1 MSIKVSAKVKKIIY
15 YNHNKNWGI
24 VNCVVVGDVP
34 QDMTVDYKC
43 CFVAKGSMAEPIL
56 NQQYKFKLD
65 MVNDEKYGLQ
75 YNINTMMLDMG
86 DLHIDSNKRKFLEA
100 IFTPLQVQN
109 MYNALEDPFEALRNK
124 DCEQMIKVKGCGQNV
139 MSGWFIKFDKHYD
152 LIRIYTELEEYQ
164 LTAGVIKKLLREYKS
179 VDLVIEKVKYN
190 PYILTEVSGVGWKT
204 VDAIALNG
212 GIQEY
217 DIKRV
222 GGYILYYLNQQ
233 RDIGSTW
240 VTTDELMSAIL
251 ENIGMDV
258 PDENIASAIYT
269 YEDRLWWDED
279 KTKIG
284 LQSLRNL
291 EERIADE
298 FIRLKSAPNRLDNKN
313 WENIIKAQEIEQG
326 WEYTDQ
332 QMEAIRL
339 AFDNNVIV
347 IHGLA
352 GTGKT
357 TIVDVLLKVYKN
369 YTSAMC
375 ALAGRAGARLAEVS
389 GEEGYTIHR
398 LLGFPKGD
406 EEKNHFL
413 YNDDNQL
420 PFDIIV
426 VDEISM
432 IGGRLFYSLLRAIQT
447 GTKVILLGDI
457 GQLESIGEC
466 KVAVDIINSSEIPTV
481 YLNKIHRQAAKS
493 AIITESIKM
502 RNGQQIIP
510 KDYTGVEVRGELQD
524 LEINIFSD
532 ISNTFYNT
540 MQYVSTLLSKGV
552 NILDMQVIAPRK
564 EAGDSCTHKLNLAIQ
579 LLYNPN
585 TKNEKE
591 VTINKDGRIYSL
603 RVGDKIINVQNNKE
617 TLDYESG
624 EPMPIFNGNIGIIYD
639 ISDRLDS
646 MIIDFENIGRVEV
659 AKKDFFSIELGY
671 AITVHKMQGDQKD
684 YVVVAI
690 DNMSW
695 SMLSRELLYTAVTRA
710 KKKCFLVA
718 QTGALRYATNQ
729 QKNRIKKTSL
739 ENILYEKTHPKLIF

>member
-1 MSIKVSAKVKKIIY
+1 MSIKVSAKIKKIIY
-15 YNHNKNWGI
+15 YNHSKNWGI

-34 QDMTVDYKC
+34 QNLTVDYKC
-43 CFVAKGSMAEPIL
+43 CFIAKGSMAEPIL
-56 NQQYKFKLD
+56 NQQYKFQLE
-65 MVNDEKYGLQ
+65 MVRDEKYGLQ
-75 YNINTMMLDMG
+75 YNVHTMMLDMG
-86 DLHIDSNKRKFLEA
+86 DLHVDSNKKKFLET

-109 MYNALEDPFEALRNK
+109 MYNALEDPFEALRTKN
-124 DCEQMIKVKGCGQNV
+124 CEQMIKVKGCGQNV
-139 MSGWFIKFDKHYD
+139 MSGWFTKFDKHYD
-152 LIRIYTELEEYQ
+152 LIRIYTELDEYQ
-164 LTAGVIKKLLREYKS
+164 LTAGVITKLLREYKS

-204 VDAIALNG
+204 VDSIALNG
-212 GIQEY
+212 GITEY
-217 DIKRV
+217 DVKRI
-222 GGYILYYLNQQ
+222 GGYILYFLNQQ

-258 PDENIASAIYT
+258 PDENIANAIHIYA
-269 YEDRLWWDED
+269 DRLWWDED

-332 QMEAIRL
+332 QMEAIRM
-339 AFDNNVIV
+339 AFDNNIIV

-398 LLGFPKGD
+398 LLGFPKG
-406 EEKNHFL
+406 EEDKGFFL

-432 IGGRLFYSLLRAIQT
+432 IGGRLFYSLLRAIRT

-466 KVAVDIINSSEIPTV
+466 KIAVDIINSTEIPTI

-510 KDYTGVEVRGELQD
+510 KDYTGVEIRGELQD

-532 ISNTFYNT
+532 VSNTFYNT

-585 TKNEKE
+585 TKKKKE
-591 VTINKDGRIYSL
+591 VTINKDGKIYSL
-603 RVGDKIINVQNNKE
+603 RVGDKIINVKNNKE
-617 TLDYESG
+617 TLDYDTG
-624 EPMPIFNGNIGIIYD
+624 EPLPIFNGNIGVIYD
-639 ISDRLDS
+639 ISDGLDS

-659 AKKDFFSIELGY
+659 AKKDFFAIELGY
-671 AITVHKMQGDQKD
+671 AITVHKMQGDQKE
-684 YVVVAI
+684 YVIVAI

-710 KKKCFLVA
+710 KKKCYLVA
-718 QTGALRYATNQ
+718 QSGALRYATNQ
-729 QKNRIKKTSL
+729 QKNSIKKTSL